1 MKLNPIGANQ
11 TELTVGELTV
21 LFSYQTP
28 VAAHNRDTG
37 DLYEIDRQQV
47 GHGNWSRTSE
57 KHVTSW
63 LKAIPTKEGRIR
75 SETSLWPEEFAK
87 LIRYEV
93 QRQTEANEETW

>member
-28 VAAHNRDTG
+28 VAAHNHDTG
-37 DLYEIDRQQV
+37 DLYEIDRLSV
-47 GHGNWSRTSE
+47 KRWSRTSE

-63 LKAIPTKEGRIR
+63 LKAIPTKEGQAYQT
-75 SETSLWPEEFAK
+75 ETSLWPEEFEK

>member
-28 VAAHNRDTG
+28 VAAHYADTG
-37 DLYEIDRQQV
+37 DLYEIDRQSI

-63 LKAIPTKEGRIR
+63 LRSIPTKEGRIR
-75 SETSLWPEEFAK
+75 SESGIPVDGFER
-87 LIRYEV
+87 LIQYEV
-93 QRQTEANEETW
+93 ERQTKANNTW

>member
-28 VAAHNRDTG
+28 VAAHYADTG
-37 DLYEIDRQQV
+37 DLYEIDRLSV
-47 GHGNWSRTSE
+47 KRWSRTSE

-63 LKAIPTKEGRIR
+63 LRSIPTKEGRIR
-75 SETSLWPEEFAK
+75 SESGIPADGFER
-87 LIRYEV
+87 LIQYEV
-93 QRQTEANEETW
+93 ERQTKTNNTL